1 MHYIVIARK
10 NWNASTDNFGLTST
24 MTEKR
29 LQPDSNKGKA
39 VEEAKDNQENKAS
52 RAWLDETRDA
62 PGGAGGKRTGAA
74 DAKREIDPRA
84 AKVAGL
90 IAEAAAK
97 GPITEKAFFGA
108 HSELSAALGSTK
120 HLTDMDRM
128 RSFQRF
134 VNDVNTAL
142 AACKCTYRF
151 LENALSEGNLGTR
164 LDLCNINRNVMIDGL
179 PLKQVVH
186 SKEYIVK
193 KAEE

>member
-1 MHYIVIARK
+1 
-10 NWNASTDNFGLTST
+10 

-29 LQPDSNKGKA
+29 LQPDSEKVKA
-39 VEEAKDNQENKAS
+39 VEEAKDKQENKVS
-52 RAWLDETRDA
+52 RAWMDDTRDT
-62 PGGAGGKRTGAA
+62 PGGAGGQKTGAA
-74 DAKREIDPRA
+74 DTRRQIDPRA
-84 AKVAGL
+84 ARVADL

-108 HSELSAALGSTK
+108 HSELATVLNSTK

-134 VNDVNTAL
+134 VNDVNAAL
-142 AACKCTYRF
+142 GERKCSYRF
-151 LENALSEGNLGTR
+151 LDNALSEGNLGTR
-164 LDLCNINRNVMIDGL
+164 LDLCNINRNVLIDGL

-193 KAEE
+193 KAED